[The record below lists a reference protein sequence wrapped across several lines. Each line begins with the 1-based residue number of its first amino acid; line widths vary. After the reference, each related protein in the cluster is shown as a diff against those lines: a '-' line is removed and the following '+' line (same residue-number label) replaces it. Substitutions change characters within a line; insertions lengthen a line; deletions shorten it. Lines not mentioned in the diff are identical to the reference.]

1 MSRIHFIKKT
11 KFAKLLSIM
20 LCICLIAVS
29 LPAAPA
35 AADEISNTKDQIADL
50 EAEKKSLDDELAALR
65 DDEAKAVEYQQALQE
80 KIDVLNQQIDA
91 TRKEIEALNKSI
103 SILEKKI
110 EASEAEMQETID
122 LFHERVLALYKSG
135 STSELGSLEILLNS
149 DSLAEFS
156 IKSEAMKSVTKRDTQ
171 IREKLE
177 TFMAETETERAEC
190 TEQKDALAEYKKELD
205 KNYAELDVLY
215 AENEKALQA
224 IQDKQAA
231 TQDAIA
237 ANEAESANLIGYL
250 EGLIAQ
256 KAAEEEAARKAWEEQ
271 QNNGGGGGSVPP
283 GTMFPDPGDT
293 SFCWPMPGIYYV
305 SQYYGGGHRGI
316 DIAGPS
322 GTPIVAAEDGQVIEA
337 NNYDS
342 WGQSWGYYVLIYH
355 NSTYTTRYAHLSGL
369 AVGNGEYV
377 SRGQVVGYEGST
389 GNSTGPHLH
398 FEVYQNGSRIDP
410 WPFIS

>member
-1 MSRIHFIKKT
+1 MSRIHLMSKT
-11 KFAKLLSIM
+11 KLAKLLSVL
-20 LCICLIAVS
+20 LCICILAVS
-29 LPAAPA
+29 IPATPA
-35 AADEISNTKDQIADL
+35 MADEISNTENKIAEL
-50 EAEKKSLDDELAALR
+50 ENEKKDLDAELDALR
-65 DDEAKAVEYQQALQE
+65 DDEAKAVEYQEALQA
-80 KIDVLNQQIDA
+80 KIDVLTEQIEE
-91 TRKEIEALNKSI
+91 TRKKIDELNKSI

-110 EASEAEMQETID
+110 DASEAEMQDTIS

-149 DSLAEFS
+149 DSLAEYS
-156 IKSEAMKSVTKRDTQ
+156 MKSEAMKSVTRRDTQ
-171 IREKLE
+171 IRDKIAAFMEETSAEREECEK
-177 TFMAETETERAEC
+177 
-190 TEQKDALAEYKKELD
+190 QKADLAEYKKELD
-205 KNYAELDVLY
+205 ANYAELDALY
-215 AENEKALQA
+215 VENEKALAA
-224 IQDKQAA
+224 IQDKKAA

-237 ANEAESANLIGYL
+237 ANEAESSELIGYL

-283 GTMFPDPGDT
+283 GTMFPDPGST
-293 SFCWPMPGIYYV
+293 SFCWPMPGVTYV
-305 SQYYGGGHRGI
+305 SQHFHGGHKGI

-322 GTPIVAAEDGQVIEA
+322 GKPIVAAEDGQVIEA

-398 FEVYQNGSRIDP
+398 FEVYQYGTRVDP